1 MQKENQSLRF
11 EIELKKAE
19 VAELNDK
26 VASAKQTT
34 AQLSKTVEEHNAL
47 QEEWKKI
54 SERGDKQTLVLQM
67 MVRTL
72 EDRAAKQAK
81 QILHYQQRLEAANMD
96 AKFTQPLPE
105 IQKSAGPGAKRIHG
119 SVLNFVGP
127 MPPRAMQEKETS
139 SGLWPH
145 RPAVGFPKGK
155 KEKVSRTIT
164 TALVVA
170 YSANDTSYLQVIPKV
185 LQSLQLSRERMTL
198 SC

>member
-1 MQKENQSLRF
+1 MQSSHSHCQRF
-11 EIELKKAE
+11 KRVLD
-19 VAELNDK
+19 L
-26 VASAKQTT
+26 
-34 AQLSKTVEEHNAL
+34 AQRGILL
-47 QEEWKKI
+47 PI
-54 SERGDKQTLVLQM
+54 SPLLWSQPDVLFI
-67 MVRTL
+67 
-72 EDRAAKQAK
+72 A
-81 QILHYQQRLEAANMD
+81 
-96 AKFTQPLPE
+96 
-105 IQKSAGPGAKRIHG
+105 RIHG